1 MKRLLGMVVLVG
13 IIAGAYVMVATY
25 TQGNDFKEKSI
36 QLMVERGAKII
47 DELGKYPGCAD
58 RFELQSTSFE
68 KNNFFSDTAT
78 ARSIYTARNNSLL
91 DIKWTA
97 EIVNEGRLIIVQPK
111 DPAGLQATLSA
122 MILSSCK
129 GV

>member
-13 IIAGAYVMVATY
+13 IIAGAYVIVTTY
-25 TQGNDFKEKSI
+25 TQGNDFKEKSV

-47 DELGKYPGCAD
+47 DELDKYPGCAD
-58 RFELQSTSFE
+58 RFELQSTSFD
-68 KNNFFSDTAT
+68 KDNFFSNTAT
-78 ARSIYTARNNSLL
+78 ARSIYTDRNNSLL

-122 MILSSCK
+122 MLLSSCR
-129 GV
+129 GM